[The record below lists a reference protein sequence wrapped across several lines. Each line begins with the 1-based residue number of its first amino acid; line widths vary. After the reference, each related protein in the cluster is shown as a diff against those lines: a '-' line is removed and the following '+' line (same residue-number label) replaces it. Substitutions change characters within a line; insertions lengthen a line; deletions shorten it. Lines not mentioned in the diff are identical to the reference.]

1 MSARVVAILLATN
14 AFTAIVSV
22 VLAWFLEP
30 LKGALVRWWQGRDLR
45 RHKGDFWL
53 WSHDPPKEVDHE

>member
-14 AFTAIVSV
+14 AFTAIVAW

-30 LKGALVRWWQGRDLR
+30 LKGALVRWWRGRDLR
-45 RHKGDFWL
+45 RHRGDFWL
-53 WSHDPPKEVDHE
+53 WTKEDPREVDHE